1 MGLGRAIV
9 QAPLISASF
18 RYQIPYRLTTLW
30 QMVEPMI
37 PLQLTEP
44 QLTTLPF
51 PAQHRIV
58 RALQRR
64 LECSAFESIQE
75 WHPQLAQSKG
85 WDCAEKV
92 ELHLAFRALDRKSR
106 TRSTF
111 GFGAIPKKGVNRLR
125 SDIEGIRHAAV
136 HRQRLSHRR
145 LQQQLSSAREFA
157 SLWLGDQHCGMEIEQ
172 CQGRVNHLF
181 SAWKGRT
188 RRLRGNLAAH
198 MARNQTP
205 EGHHHLRLLLE
216 VARRLLEKINHDC
229 NEQVDHILQ
238 LSFPS
243 LPTI

>member
-1 MGLGRAIV
+1 MADGGAHDTLAIDRAPTDNVAVPCPAPHCAGATTAFGMLCVRVNPGMAPPTCSVQRVGLCGKSGIASGV
-9 QAPLISASF
+9 QSAGPEKL
-18 RYQIPYRLTTLW
+18 YTVYIWLW
-30 QMVEPMI
+30 GNP
-37 PLQLTEP
+37 
-44 QLTTLPF
+44 
-51 PAQHRIV
+51 
-58 RALQRR
+58 
-64 LECSAFESIQE
+64 
-75 WHPQLAQSKG
+75 
-85 WDCAEKV
+85 
-92 ELHLAFRALDRKSR
+92 
-106 TRSTF
+106 
-111 GFGAIPKKGVNRLR
+111 KGVNRLR

-157 SLWLGDQHCGMEIEQ
+157 RLWLGDQHCGTEIEQ

-216 VARRLLEKINHDC
+216 VARRVLEKINHDC